1 MRKGLE
7 LIEDRDEKLTMPV
20 IGRDIIVKGDNAIDP
35 AVHYNP
41 RSPTVVDYFPS
52 IWKGLSNN
60 GAWLIRDVA
69 RSLKDL
75 DETSTQ
81 RVTVYH
87 EELELLLC
95 FVKVKTS
102 LMCTGF
108 AISVQQEEIQAR
120 MEIIASMMKEV
131 VERIRFLY
139 GPYDMAPQIKL
150 SKCTLVIGQV
160 TSGVTSYPRLDD
172 CGTAPKLKLPEEIG
186 SKQFMGMF
194 LPAPANKNYRQCLV
208 SENDA
213 EDTADVLHFDGSAF
227 IDLKEIG
234 MVFLFYIE
242 KNPGK
247 QDILRCVLV
256 AQDLERSVRDYS
268 LQVSALVWGVYNRAG
283 LESLTLGAVTFIW
296 NKKMEPAKKRSKKSK
311 T

>member
-95 FVKVKTS
+95 FVKAETS

-108 AISVQQEEIQAR
+108 IVSLLPERIKGKIEL
-120 MEIIASMMKEV
+120 IASMMKEV
-131 VERIRFLY
+131 AEMIRFFY
-139 GPYDMAPQIKL
+139 AAGNF
-150 SKCTLVIGQV
+150 
-160 TSGVTSYPRLDD
+160 R
-172 CGTAPKLKLPEEIG
+172 
-186 SKQFMGMF
+186 F
-194 LPAPANKNYRQCLV
+194 L
-208 SENDA
+208 
-213 EDTADVLHFDGSAF
+213 
-227 IDLKEIG
+227 
-234 MVFLFYIE
+234 
-242 KNPGK
+242 
-247 QDILRCVLV
+247 
-256 AQDLERSVRDYS
+256 
-268 LQVSALVWGVYNRAG
+268 
-283 LESLTLGAVTFIW
+283 
-296 NKKMEPAKKRSKKSK
+296 
-311 T
+311 